1 MKKFFTFLLY
11 LLVILL
17 ICGIVIGIYMLI
29 GRPLEE
35 AGVVI
40 GVIFGVWLLIIL
52 IRKLIVRYRA
62 KAQVE
67 RVIKISDVVDAEL
80 GKSPKELL
88 KDLQVGWKKAIKTLR
103 GSHLKLK
110 GDPLYVL
117 PWYMVFGK
125 PRSGKSTALKNASLL
140 MPSLELSSHTDGST
154 LNLEW
159 WLYDQAIVIDTAGRY
174 AVPDDDKRDRKEWGS
189 LLNMLTRHKQKEPIN
204 GLVIVVAADRLLN
217 NTHEELLEEGRQVRS
232 GINELMEKLE
242 VKMPVYLMVT
252 KCDLIDQFTNWCK
265 YLPEE
270 SRKQVMGYLYEDEV
284 LDVDSSLDKAFDVV
298 LDRLKEL
305 RLLMMERTDSPDDS
319 LIELP
324 FNMEKLRDGLHSFSS
339 TALKANLYQ
348 ESPKLRGLYFSS
360 SQHDVS
366 EEGSSEIKNEGLFL
380 HHLFTRIMPPDR
392 GILSTLP
399 SAERLRRA
407 ARNYGLSGAGLTI
420 AAAVLMMSFAFVKD
434 QRALEFLLSKSTE
447 IQMTQSDVNEQINS
461 LYRLSELIKDVNKV
475 ENEWTL
481 PWYGISSHSPQ
492 YLAMVDKFTQTFRN
506 ELLDQVDHN
515 LNLRVS
521 TVSESETAYLVSG
534 LVRRINILNEK
545 LIPKDEKDEEPTI
558 LPDIP
563 DEYLSVVSDNVDAD
577 SSQLFVGLYKKY
589 ITLIS
594 TNVVLEEEQ
603 LRLKTVLEGS
613 LYSGRTGF
621 NWLILWAN
629 SQGLPTVKLDM
640 FWNGSRL
647 LEKQPEVPAAYT
659 LEGRAF
665 LSRFLEELKLAVE
678 GSASLSVITS
688 DFMSFYDRKYLKAWK
703 EFAEKFDMGKE
714 KLRGRKEW
722 LTALEAMTGR
732 DNPYFSFMRMAKL
745 ETAPITMDG
754 IFNSK
759 ESIDYFAQIQ
769 DFVGEETGGKGNAKL
784 AKMGLKVLG
793 KFGKVGKLAAKAGK
807 KGLKAK
813 KKMGGGKAVDLD
825 AVLEDASKS
834 YVDYKKA
841 LLDIS
846 FNADSTKFSY
856 NAISSAYKSP
866 ENLSVGDGSGA
877 TAWAA
882 IRKLQMTI
890 GKPRDSSRTFWNL
903 YTGPIRLAYDYMQKE
918 AACHLQ
924 TSWQDNVLAEVV
936 GVNEDKLAPALIGE
950 TGLVWAYVQN
960 YADPFLK
967 KKFRKGYIPNKLNST
982 SLGWEEE
989 FIKYINNSDEGR
1001 SVVGSDFIVKVEAL
1015 PTGINQGATISPYA
1029 TYLDLHCA
1037 DGVQTL
1043 ANYNYSAA
1051 KNFNWSLKNCGDA
1064 TLRIEVGEYT
1074 LRIQYKGRK
1083 GFSKFLADFRDG
1095 RRIFAADEFP
1105 EYASQ
1110 LRNESVRSIDVNYK
1124 FFGQEPVI
1132 QALSTVS
1139 LYPPRDA
1146 IACWAN

>member
-11 LLVILL
+11 LLVIIL
-17 ICGIVIGIYMLI
+17 ICGIVIGIYMVL

-35 AGVVI
+35 AAIVI
-40 GVIFGVWLLIIL
+40 GVILGVWLLVIL

-62 KAQVE
+62 RAQVE
-67 RVIKISDVVDAEL
+67 RVIQKEDAIVDAEL

-88 KDLQVGWKKAIKTLR
+88 KDLKIGWRSAIKTLR

-140 MPSLELSSHTDGST
+140 MPSLELSSHSDGST

-174 AVPDDDKRDRKEWGS
+174 AVPDNDKRDRKEWGT

-217 NTHEELLEEGRQVRS
+217 NTHEDLMEEGRQVRS

-242 VKMPVYLMVT
+242 VQMPVYLMVT
-252 KCDLIDQFTNWCK
+252 KCDLVDQFTNWCQ
-265 YLPEE
+265 YLPED
-270 SRKQVMGYLYEDEV
+270 SRKQVMGYLYEEDV
-284 LDVDSSLDKAFDVV
+284 LDVDGSLDKGFDVV

-324 FNMEKLRDGLHSFSS
+324 FNMEKLRAGLHSFSS
-339 TALKANLYQ
+339 TALKSNLYQ
-348 ESPKLRGLYFSS
+348 ETPKLRGLYFSS
-360 SQHDVS
+360 SQHNDTES
-366 EEGSSEIKNEGLFL
+366 GSNEVKNEGYFL

-399 SAERLRRA
+399 SAERIRRA
-407 ARNYGLSGAGLTI
+407 ARNYGLSGAGAAI
-420 AAAVLMMSFAFVKD
+420 AAAILIMSFAFVKD
-434 QRALEFLLSKSTE
+434 QSALESLLSKSTE
-447 IQMTQSDVNEQINS
+447 IQMTHANVNDQVNA
-461 LYRLSELIKDVNKV
+461 LYRLSELIEEVNKV
-475 ENEWTL
+475 EAEWTL
-481 PWYGISSHSPQ
+481 PWYGMSAHSPQ
-492 YLAMVDKFTQTFRN
+492 YRAMVDKFTHSFRHD
-506 ELLDQVDHN
+506 LLDEVDKT
-515 LNLRVS
+515 LGLRVS
-521 TVSESETAYLVSG
+521 TVNESETAYLVSG

-545 LIPKDEKDEEPTI
+545 LKPEDEKSEEVS

-563 DEYLSVVSDNVDAD
+563 DEYLNVVNQSIDAEA
-577 SSQLFVGLYKKY
+577 SQLFTSMYKKY
-589 ITLIS
+589 IELETA
-594 TNVVLEEEQ
+594 NVILTEEQIMLQAVLEDA
-603 LRLKTVLEGS
+603 
-613 LYSGRTGF
+613 LYSGKTGY
-621 NWLILWAN
+621 NWLITWAN
-629 SQGLPTVKLDM
+629 NQGLPTVKLDT
-640 FWNGSRL
+640 FWSGSRL
-647 LEKQPEVPAAYT
+647 LENQPEIPAAYT
-659 LEGRAF
+659 LEGRDF
-665 LSRFLEELKLAVE
+665 LSQFLEELKQAVV
-678 GSASLSVITS
+678 GSVSLGAITA
-688 DFMSFYDRKYLKAWK
+688 DFMAFYDRKYLKAWK
-703 EFAEKFDMGKE
+703 EFAEKFDMGKQ

-722 LTALEAMTGR
+722 LTALESMTGR
-732 DNPYFSFMRMAKL
+732 DNPYFSFMRKATV
-745 ETAPITMDG
+745 ETAPIKMDG

-759 ESIDYFAQIQ
+759 ERIDYFAQIQ
-769 DFVGEETGGKGNAKL
+769 DFVGEDTGGKGNAKL

-813 KKMGGGKAVDLD
+813 KKLGKGKQVDLD
-825 AVLEDASKS
+825 SVLEDAAKS
-834 YVDYKKA
+834 YQDYKKA
-841 LLDIS
+841 MLDIS

-877 TAWAA
+877 SGWAA

-890 GKPRDSSRTFWNL
+890 GKPRDSTRTFWNL
-903 YTGPIRLAYDYMQKE
+903 YTGPIRLAYDYMQEE

-936 GVNEDKLAPALIGE
+936 GVNEDKLAPTLIGE
-950 TGLVWAYVQN
+950 TGLVWAYVN
-960 YADPFLK
+960 DYASPFLK
-967 KKFRKGYIPNKLNST
+967 KKYRKGYLPNKLNST
-982 SLGWEEE
+982 SLGWDEG
-989 FIKYINNSDEGR
+989 FLKYINNSDEGR
-1001 SVVGSDFIVKVEAL
+1001 SIVAGEFVVKIEAL

-1029 TYLDLHCA
+1029 TYVDLHCA

-1051 KNFNWSLKNCGDA
+1051 KDFKWSLKNCGDT
-1064 TLRIEVGEYT
+1064 TLRIEAGEYT
-1074 LRIQYKGRK
+1074 LKVQYKGRK

-1095 RRIFAADEFP
+1095 RRIFNAEEFP
-1105 EYASQ
+1105 NYASQ
-1110 LRNESVRSIDVNYK
+1110 LKNESVRALDVNYK
-1124 FFGQEPVI
+1124 FSGQEPVI
-1132 QALSTVS
+1132 KMLSSVS
-1139 LYPPRDA
+1139 LYPPREA
-1146 IACWAN
+1146 VVCWAN